1 MCFMIQSVMLV
12 VLLTSICSLRVKYL
26 PDAISARIS
35 WNFICSWL
43 QILER
48 LSSSLNSS
56 LYCSEIRATMLLT
69 CWWKS
74 STACGSTCRWRKFR
88 IYIFSCGQFINTQ
101 WRNIFYS
108 LCLARRQ
115 WKWRSGWY
123 QHLDPSENTSTCVNN
138 LLIVNQHSNQ

>member
-1 MCFMIQSVMLV
+1 MCFTTQSVMLV

-35 WNFICSWL
+35 WDFICSWL

-56 LYCSEIRATMLLT
+56 LYCSEIRAAMLHT

-74 STACGSTCRWRKFR
+74 STACGSTCDEEHSGITFSLVASSL
-88 IYIFSCGQFINTQ
+88 IYSEETYFTLSAWLGGSGSEGLGGI
-101 WRNIFYS
+101 NIFT
-108 LCLARRQ
+108 LQ
-115 WKWRSGWY
+115 KI
-123 QHLDPSENTSTCVNN
+123 QVCVNN